1 LKGTIMAHEITVSD
15 LALEISDNAWVLD
28 VREIDEWNNG
38 HVPTAHHIPL
48 NSVPDQIDALPREG
62 RIFVICASGGRSM
75 TAADFLVGHGFDAV
89 SVGGGTNGWVAS
101 GREVSFDPSN

>member
-1 LKGTIMAHEITVSD
+1 MAHEITVSD
-15 LALEISDNAWVLD
+15 LALEISDDAWVLD
-28 VREIDEWNNG
+28 VREVDEWNNG

-48 NSVPDQIDALPREG
+48 NSVPDLIHVIPKDE

-101 GREVSFDPSN
+101 GREVSFAPSN

>member
-1 LKGTIMAHEITVSD
+1 MAHEITVSD

>member
-1 LKGTIMAHEITVSD
+1 
-15 LALEISDNAWVLD
+15 
-28 VREIDEWNNG
+28 
-38 HVPTAHHIPL
+38 
-48 NSVPDQIDALPREG
+48 VPDQIDALPRDE

-101 GREVSFDPSN
+101 GREVSFAPSN

>member
-1 LKGTIMAHEITVSD
+1 MAHEITVSD

-48 NSVPDQIDALPREG
+48 NSVPDQIDALPRDE